1 MTLRSSHSFGLFYA
15 CLGALAFSFKAIFIK
30 AAYAYDVDAETLLAL
45 RMGYS
50 LPFFVAM
57 GISIE
62 LRHPLQMTRRDI
74 SMLLLLGGVGYYAAS
89 YLDFLGLRY
98 ISAALD
104 YQTHAG
110 ATGHVLWRH
119 HAGRDTRPAYWRR

>member
-1 MTLRSSHSFGLFYA
+1 MSLRSSRSFGLFCA
-15 CLGALAFSFKAIFIK
+15 CVGALAFSFKAIFIK

-62 LRHPLQMTRRDI
+62 RRQP
-74 SMLLLLGGVGYYAAS
+74 
-89 YLDFLGLRY
+89 F
-98 ISAALD
+98 SAHQALWPW
-104 YQTHAG
+104 QP
-110 ATGHVLWRH
+110 
-119 HAGRDTRPAYWRR
+119 RPMELE